1 MPVLRAAPYLSGK
14 ASRGWLPLAIGVAL
28 LAGCATTDSGPL
40 RLLSTDP
47 LAHLALEGGDLLR
60 RSEQDAGRALGKPRR
75 AQILQTF
82 VPKPGVSLSELQS
95 EAEARATAAGWVLQP
110 SDEGVRAHRQH
121 DGLTVTLA
129 IYPQHAGEPRLVVAL
144 MQE

>member
-1 MPVLRAAPYLSGK
+1 MPVLRADPSRSGR
-14 ASRGWLPLAIGVAL
+14 SRWGWLLLAIGVAL

-40 RLLSTDP
+40 RVLSTDP

-95 EAEARATAAGWVLQP
+95 EAEARATGAGWVLQP
-110 SDEGVRAHRQH
+110 SDEGVRARRQQ
-121 DGLTVTLA
+121 DGLTVALS
-129 IYPQHAGEPRLVVAL
+129 IYRQYAGEPRLIVAL
-144 MQE
+144 RQE